1 MGRIVIVAYKPKPG
15 KAEALKKLTKTHVS
29 RLLKEGLVTTRE
41 PVVMEAADGTIVE
54 VFEWLSDEAIASA
67 HQNPEVRKMW
77 KEYFEV
83 CDIVQLNSLTETGD
97 MFATFNP
104 VD

>member
-15 KAEALKKLTKTHVS
+15 KAEALKELTKTHVP
-29 RLLKEGLVTTRE
+29 RLLKEGLVTTRQ
-41 PVVMEAADGTIVE
+41 PVIMEAAEGTIVE

-67 HQNPEVRKMW
+67 HHNHEVLQLW

-83 CDIVQLNSLTETGD
+83 CDIVPLNTITETGD

-104 VD
+104 V

>member
-1 MGRIVIVAYKPKPG
+1 MGRLVIVGYKPKPG
-15 KAEALKKLTKTHVS
+15 KAEALKELTKTHVS

-41 PVVMEAADGTIVE
+41 PVVMEATDGTIVE
-54 VFEWLSDEAIASA
+54 VFEWLSDEAIANA
-67 HQNPEVRKMW
+67 HQNPEVLQLW

-83 CDIVQLNSLTETGD
+83 CDIVPLNSLTETGD

>member
-15 KAEALKKLTKTHVS
+15 KAQALKELTKTHVP
-29 RLLKEGLVTTRE
+29 RLLKQGLVTHRE
-41 PVVMEAADGTIVE
+41 PVIMDAADGTIVE
-54 VFEWLSDEAIASA
+54 VFEWISDEAIANA
-67 HQNPEVRKMW
+67 HKNPEVLQLW

-83 CDIVQLNSLTETGD
+83 CDIVPLTSLTETGD
-97 MFATFNP
+97 MFATFNS

>member
-15 KAEALKKLTKTHVS
+15 KAEALKELSKSHVP
-29 RLLKEGLVTTRE
+29 RLLAEGLVTDRT
-41 PVVMEAADGTIVE
+41 PVIAQTADGTIIE

-67 HQNPEVRKMW
+67 HQNPEVQKMW
-77 KEYFEV
+77 AEYAEV
-83 CDIVQLNSLTETGD
+83 CDYVPLNTLTEATD
-97 MFATFNP
+97 LFAAFNP

>member
-1 MGRIVIVAYKPKPG
+1 MGRIVIVAYKPKTG
-15 KAEALKKLTKTHVS
+15 KAEALKELTKIHVQ

-41 PVVMEAADGTIVE
+41 PVIMEAADGTIVE
-54 VFEWLSDEAIASA
+54 VFEWLSDEAIATA
-67 HQNPEVRKMW
+67 HQNPEVLKMW
-77 KEYFEV
+77 KEYFEL
-83 CDIVQLNSLTETGD
+83 CDIAPLNTLTETGD